1 MRPRPTPAYLVR
13 YCASVLVFY
22 SGLLALYR
30 VVRRHLGSPRALILA
45 YHGFRS
51 DLPFIE
57 MFMPP
62 EIFRKQV
69 AYLTRAFDVMS
80 LGEYVTA
87 RQTDV
92 RRLRDVAVIT
102 ADDGYADNHA
112 VMMPIVR
119 EFGVRMTVFVTTD
132 CVSSG
137 SPTTVAALMVA
148 ISSARVPVLR
158 LPEYGLPSLPIAT
171 RREKERA
178 IMALDRLGK
187 ESAKQER
194 DQMVARVL
202 EACGTTA
209 AGSGAARLMLSWD
222 QVREMHRCGIEIGGH
237 SQSHAVLSRLG
248 DGEVAKEIN
257 GSLETISLQ
266 LGVPADLF
274 AYPYGGPDEVGSRVI
289 RICGEGRARAAVTLV
304 NESPDK
310 CPMHALGRDMMT
322 VDRCMT
328 PWGSFSR
335 ALFALEVSGI
345 TNAVRATIRHIR
357 LGRGDGASGAHSN
370 A

>member
-1 MRPRPTPAYLVR
+1 MRPGLTPAYLVR

-22 SGLLALYR
+22 SGLAMLYR
-30 VVRRHLGSPRALILA
+30 VVRRLFVPPRALILA

-62 EIFRKQV
+62 EVFRKQV
-69 AYLTRAFDVMS
+69 AYLNRVYEVMS
-80 LGEYVTA
+80 LGEYVAT

-92 RRLRDVAVIT
+92 RRRRDVAVIT

-112 VMMPIVR
+112 VMIPIVR
-119 EFGVRMTVFVTTD
+119 ELGIRMTVFVTTD

-148 ISSARVPVLR
+148 INTARVPVLQ
-158 LPEYGLPSLPIAT
+158 LPEYGLPNMPIAT

-178 IMALDRLGK
+178 LVALDRLGK
-187 ESAKQER
+187 ESARQER

-202 EACGTTA
+202 EACGTSA
-209 AGSGAARLMLSWD
+209 AGSGAARFMLSWD

-248 DGEVAKEIN
+248 DGEVAKEID
-257 GSLETISLQ
+257 GSLEVISLQ
-266 LGVPADLF
+266 LGVAADLF
-274 AYPYGGPDEVGSRVI
+274 AYPYGGSDEVDSRVI

-310 CPMHALGRDMMT
+310 CPIHALGRDMMT

-328 PWGSFSR
+328 PWGTFSR
-335 ALFALEVSGI
+335 ALFAIEVSGI
-345 TNAVRATIRHIR
+345 TNSVRAAIWNLRR
-357 LGRGDGASGAHSN
+357 GRGDGERGSHFN

>member
-1 MRPRPTPAYLVR
+1 
-13 YCASVLVFY
+13 
-22 SGLLALYR
+22 
-30 VVRRHLGSPRALILA
+30 
-45 YHGFRS
+45 
-51 DLPFIE
+51 

-62 EIFRKQV
+62 EVFRKQV
-69 AYLTRAFDVMS
+69 AYLTRAFEVMS

-87 RQTDV
+87 RQTNV
-92 RRLRDVAVIT
+92 RRPRDVVVIT

-112 VMMPIVR
+112 VMIPIVR
-119 EFGVRMTVFVTTD
+119 ELGIRMTVFVTTD

-148 ISSARVPVLR
+148 INSAGVPVLR
-158 LPEYGLPSLPIAT
+158 LPEYGLPGIPIAT
-171 RREKERA
+171 HWEKERA
-178 IMALDRLGK
+178 LVALDRLGK
-187 ESAKQER
+187 ELGRQER

-209 AGSGAARLMLSWD
+209 VELGATRLMLSWD
-222 QVREMHRCGIEIGGH
+222 QIREMHRCGIEIGGH

-248 DGEVAKEIN
+248 DGEVAKEID
-257 GSLETISLQ
+257 GSLEAISLQ
-266 LGVPADLF
+266 LGVPTELF
-274 AYPYGGPDEVGSRVI
+274 AYPYGGPDEVDSRVI

-304 NESPDK
+304 NESPDR
-310 CPMHALGRDMMT
+310 CSIHALGRDMMT

-328 PWGSFSR
+328 PWGTFSR

-345 TNAVRATIRHIR
+345 TNWVRAALRDLR
-357 LGRGDGASGAHSN
+357 PGRGNGERGSHAN